1 MREQL
6 PDSVAAF
13 ATRNK
18 PSTHLRFSILY
29 CLFFSSVCLHSHL
42 LKPIYDRDYFNLE
55 SCLFLGVFDQS
66 LFNLVTFLHTI
77 AL

>member
-6 PDSVAAF
+6 SDSV
-13 ATRNK
+13 RQLLQLVINRQLI
-18 PSTHLRFSILY
+18 SGSVSYIV
-29 CLFFSSVCLHSHL
+29 FFCLHSHL